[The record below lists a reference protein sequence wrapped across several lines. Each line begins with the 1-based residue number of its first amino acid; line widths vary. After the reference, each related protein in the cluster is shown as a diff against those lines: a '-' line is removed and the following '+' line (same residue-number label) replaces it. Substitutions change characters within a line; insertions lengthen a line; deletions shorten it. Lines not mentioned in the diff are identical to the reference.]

1 MSPVAKFLLPS
12 IAGVLLFL
20 VPFEINGTKEVLLG
34 IIARLIQASAGE
46 HLRTFCVFVFVT
58 SGIVTPLFT
67 WGPERLRHRY
77 PTLTEVF
84 ATGPFSA
91 LLRMTGAVL
100 SALTFWAIGPEWVV
114 DENTGGMAYFTI
126 AGIIFCIIGVG
137 ALLMPLLT
145 DYGLLEMIGTILRR
159 PFRRIFNLPGR
170 STIDALAS
178 WVGASSIA
186 VLVTA
191 RQYRGG
197 FYTARE
203 ASVIA
208 TNFSVVSVPFVF
220 LTAQVAGIAELS
232 GTLYISMIVIGVV
245 CALITPRLPPLNRM
259 PDDYYAP
266 VGRQVH
272 EEVRSEMSTWQWAR
286 HEALARAANGP
297 GVLALLRSGGKMVL
311 DLFFAMMPVA
321 MTIEFIAL
329 AAYHHTGILH
339 FVTTPLVP
347 ILQLLAIPDAA
358 AAAPGLV
365 IGFLDQFVPALIAST
380 IASPVTSFV
389 LAGLSVTQL
398 IFMAETGILIYRSK
412 IPLPIRYLA
421 AVFAIRTVIAL
432 PILVTIAH
440 WSAAQV
446 GE

>member
-1 MSPVAKFLLPS
+1 MPTVAKFLLPS

-20 VPFEINGTKEVLLG
+20 VPFEVNGAKEVLLG
-34 IIARLIQASAGE
+34 IIAKWIQAAAGE
-46 HLRTFCVFVFVT
+46 HMRTFCASVFIA
-58 SGIVTPLFT
+58 SGVVTPIFT
-67 WGPERLRHRY
+67 WGPEALRRRY
-77 PTLTEVF
+77 PTFAEVF
-84 ATGPFSA
+84 STGPISA
-91 LLRMTGAVL
+91 LMRMAGAVFA
-100 SALTFWAIGPEWVV
+100 ALTFWAVGPEWIV
-114 DENTGGMAYFTI
+114 DSDTGGMAYFTI
-126 AGIIFCIIGVG
+126 AGVIFCIIGVG

-197 FYTARE
+197 YYTARE

-232 GTLYISMIVIGVV
+232 GTLYIAMVFIGVV

-266 VGRQVH
+266 VGQQVH
-272 EEVRSEMSTWQWAR
+272 EEVRSGMSTWQWAR
-286 HEALARAANGP
+286 HEAFERAAKGP
-297 GVLALLRSGGKMVL
+297 SLVEMLGSGAKIVF

-321 MTIEFIAL
+321 MTIEFLAL

-339 FVTTPLVP
+339 FITTPLVP
-347 ILQLLAIPDAA
+347 LLQLLAVPDAV
-358 AAAPGLV
+358 AAAPGIIV
-365 IGFLDQFVPALIAST
+365 GFLDQFVPALIAAS
-380 IASPVTSFV
+380 ISSPVTSFI

-398 IFMAETGILIYRSK
+398 VFMAETGILIYRSK

-432 PILVTIAH
+432 PILVVIAH
-440 WSAAQV
+440 WRA
-446 GE
+446 G

>member
-1 MSPVAKFLLPS
+1 MV
-12 IAGVLLFL
+12 GVLLFL
-20 VPFEINGTKEVLLG
+20 VPFEVDGAKEVLLG
-34 IIARLIQASAGE
+34 IIAKWIQSTAGE
-46 HLRTFCVFVFVT
+46 HMRTFCAFIFIV
-58 SGIVTPLFT
+58 SGVVTPVFT
-67 WGPERLRHRY
+67 WGPEALRRRF
-77 PTLTEVF
+77 PTLTDVF
-84 ATGPFSA
+84 STGPVSA
-91 LLRMTGAVL
+91 LMRMAGAIFCG
-100 SALTFWAIGPEWVV
+100 LTFWAIGPEWVV
-114 DENTGGMAYFTI
+114 GEDTGGMAFFTI
-126 AGIIFCIIGVG
+126 ASIIFCIIGVG
-137 ALLMPLLT
+137 AMLMPLLT

-197 FYTARE
+197 YYTARE

-220 LTAQVAGIAELS
+220 LTAQIAGIAELS
-232 GTLYISMIVIGVV
+232 GTLYIAMVFIGVV

-272 EEVRSEMSTWQWAR
+272 EEVRSGMSTWQWAR
-286 HEALARAANGP
+286 HEAFERASKGP
-297 GVLALLRSGGKMVL
+297 GLVELLSSGGKMVL
-311 DLFFAMMPVA
+311 DLFFALMPVA
-321 MTIEFIAL
+321 MTIEFVAL
-329 AAYHHTGILH
+329 AVYHHTGILH
-339 FVTTPLVP
+339 FITAPLVP

-358 AAAPGLV
+358 AAAPGLIV
-365 IGFLDQFVPALIAST
+365 GFLDQFVPALIAAS
-380 IASPVTSFV
+380 ISSPVTSFV

-421 AVFAIRTVIAL
+421 MVFVIRTVIAL
-432 PILVTIAH
+432 PILVAVAH
-440 WSAAQV
+440 WRA
-446 GE
+446 G

>member
-1 MSPVAKFLLPS
+1 MPAVARFLLPS

-20 VPFEINGTKEVLLG
+20 VPFEVDGAKEVLLG
-34 IIARLIQASAGE
+34 IIAKWIQSTAGE
-46 HLRTFCVFVFVT
+46 HLRTFCAFVFIA
-58 SGIVTPLFT
+58 SGVVTPVFT
-67 WGPERLRHRY
+67 WGPEALRRRY
-77 PTLTEVF
+77 PVF
-84 ATGPFSA
+84 AGVFSTGPYSA
-91 LLRMTGAVL
+91 LMRMAGAVFC
-100 SALTFWAIGPEWVV
+100 ALTFWAIGPEWVV
-114 DENTGGMAYFTI
+114 DDDTGGMAYFTI
-126 AGIIFCIIGVG
+126 AGIIFCIVGVG
-137 ALLMPLLT
+137 AMLMPLLT

-232 GTLYISMIVIGVV
+232 GTLYITMVVIGVV
-245 CALITPRLPPLNRM
+245 CALITPRIPPLNRM
-259 PDDYYAP
+259 PDEYYAP

-272 EEVRSEMSTWQWAR
+272 EEVQSGMSTWEWAR
-286 HEALARAANGP
+286 HEALKRAANGP
-297 GVLALLRSGGKMVL
+297 GFVEMLGSGGKMVL
-311 DLFFAMMPVA
+311 DLFFAVLPVA

-329 AAYHHTGILH
+329 AVYHHTGILH
-339 FVTTPLVP
+339 FITTPLVP
-347 ILQLLAIPDAA
+347 LLQLMAIPDAT
-358 AAAPGLV
+358 AAAPGLIV
-365 IGFLDQFVPALIAST
+365 GFMDQFVPALIAAS
-380 IASPVTSFV
+380 ISSPVTSFV

-412 IPLPIRYLA
+412 IPLPVRHLA

-432 PILVTIAH
+432 PVLVTVAH
-440 WSAAQV
+440 WRA
-446 GE
+446 G

>member
-1 MSPVAKFLLPS
+1 MPTAAKFLLPS

-20 VPFEINGTKEVLLG
+20 VPFEVNETKEVMLG
-34 IIARLIQASAGE
+34 IIAKWIQAAAGE
-46 HLRTFCVFVFVT
+46 HLRTFCAFVFIS

-67 WGPERLRHRY
+67 WGPETLRRRY
-77 PTLTEVF
+77 PVFTEVF

-91 LLRMTGAVL
+91 VMRMAGAVFC
-100 SALTFWAIGPEWVV
+100 ALTFWMIGPEWVV

-137 ALLMPLLT
+137 AMLMPLLT
-145 DYGLLEMIGTILRR
+145 DYGLLEMIGTVLRR

-232 GTLYISMIVIGVV
+232 GTLYISMVVIGVV

-266 VGRQVH
+266 VGQQVH
-272 EEVRSEMSTWQWAR
+272 EEVHGDMTTWQWAR
-286 HEALARAANGP
+286 HEALERAAKGP
-297 GVLALLRSGGKMVL
+297 GLVELLGSGGKMVL

-321 MTIEFIAL
+321 MTIEFVAL

-339 FVTTPLVP
+339 FITTPLVP
-347 ILQLLAIPDAA
+347 LLQLLAIPDAA
-358 AAAPGLV
+358 AAAPGLIV
-365 IGFLDQFVPALIAST
+365 GFLDQFVPALIAAS
-380 IASPVTSFV
+380 ISSPVTSFV

-412 IPLPIRYLA
+412 IPLPIRHLA
-421 AVFAIRTVIAL
+421 AVFMIRTTIAL
-432 PILVTIAH
+432 PILVAIAH
-440 WSAAQV
+440 WRA
-446 GE
+446 G

>member
-1 MSPVAKFLLPS
+1 VPAAAKFLLPS

-20 VPFEINGTKEVLLG
+20 VPFEVDGANEVLLG
-34 IIARLIQASAGE
+34 IIAKWIQSTAGE
-46 HLRTFCVFVFVT
+46 HMRTFCAFVFI
-58 SGIVTPLFT
+58 SAGIMTPLFS
-67 WGPERLRHRY
+67 WGPEAIRRRFPFLAE
-77 PTLTEVF
+77 TF
-84 ATGPFSA
+84 ATGPYSTLMCMA
-91 LLRMTGAVL
+91 GAVFC
-100 SALTFWAIGPEWVV
+100 ALTFWGVGPEWVI
-114 DENTGGMAYFTI
+114 DENTGGMSYFTI
-126 AGIIFCIIGVG
+126 AGIIFCIMGVG

-145 DYGLLEMIGTILRR
+145 DYGLLEMIGTVLRR

-232 GTLYISMIVIGVV
+232 GTLYISMVVIGVV

-259 PDDYYAP
+259 RDEYYAP
-266 VGRQVH
+266 VGQQVH
-272 EEVRSEMSTWQWAR
+272 EEVRGEMSTWQWAR
-286 HEALARAANGP
+286 HEALARAAKGP
-297 GVLALLRSGGKMVL
+297 GLVEFLGSGTRMAV
-311 DLFFAMMPVA
+311 DLFFAVMPVA
-321 MTIEFIAL
+321 MTIEFFAL

-339 FVTTPLVP
+339 FITTPLVP
-347 ILQLLAIPDAA
+347 LLQLLAIPDAA
-358 AAAPGLV
+358 AAAPGLIV
-365 IGFLDQFVPALIAST
+365 GFLDQFVPALIAAS
-380 IASPVTSFV
+380 ISSPVTSFV

-398 IFMAETGILIYRSK
+398 IFMAETGILIFRSK
-412 IPLPIRYLA
+412 IPLPVRYLA
-421 AVFAIRTVIAL
+421 AVFAIRTAIAL
-432 PILVTIAH
+432 PILVAVAH
-440 WSAAQV
+440 WRA
-446 GE
+446 G

>member
-1 MSPVAKFLLPS
+1 MPAAAKFLLPS

-20 VPFEINGTKEVLLG
+20 VPFEIDGTKEVALG
-34 IIARLIQASAGE
+34 IIARWIQSAAGD
-46 HLRTFCVFVFVT
+46 HMRTFCAFVFIT

-67 WGPERLRHRY
+67 WGPESLRRRF
-77 PTLTEVF
+77 PVF
-84 ATGPFSA
+84 AGVFVTGPYST
-91 LLRMTGAVL
+91 LMRMV
-100 SALTFWAIGPEWVV
+100 
-114 DENTGGMAYFTI
+114 
-126 AGIIFCIIGVG
+126 
-137 ALLMPLLT
+137 
-145 DYGLLEMIGTILRR
+145 IGTILRR
-159 PFRRIFNLPGR
+159 PFRKIFNLPGR

-232 GTLYISMIVIGVV
+232 GTLYITMVIIGVA

-259 PDDYYAP
+259 SDEYYAP
-266 VGRQVH
+266 IGRQVH
-272 EEVRSEMSTWQWAR
+272 EEVRGEMSTWQWAR
-286 HEALARAANGP
+286 HEALARAAKGP
-297 GVLALLRSGGKMVL
+297 GLLEMLSSGSRIVL

-329 AAYHHTGILH
+329 AVYHHTGILH
-339 FVTTPLVP
+339 LITMPLVP
-347 ILQLLAIPDAA
+347 LLQLLAIPDAA

-365 IGFLDQFVPALIAST
+365 VGFLDQFVPALIAAS

-421 AVFAIRTVIAL
+421 AVFAIRTAIAL
-432 PILVTIAH
+432 PILVAVAH
-440 WSAAQV
+440 WSA
-446 GE
+446 G

>member
-1 MSPVAKFLLPS
+1 MPTAARFLLPS
-12 IAGVLLFL
+12 LAGVLLFL
-20 VPFEINGTKEVLLG
+20 VPFEVNGTKEVLLG
-34 IIARLIQASAGE
+34 IIARWIQSAAGE
-46 HLRTFCVFVFVT
+46 YMRIFCVSVFIA
-58 SGIVTPLFT
+58 SGLLTPIFT
-67 WGPERLRHRY
+67 WGPGALRLKY
-77 PTLTEVF
+77 PTFAEVF
-84 ATGPFSA
+84 STGPISA
-91 LLRMTGAVL
+91 LMRMAGAVFA
-100 SALTFWAIGPEWVV
+100 ALTFWAIGPEWVI
-114 DENTGGMAYFTI
+114 DSDTGGMAYFTI
-126 AGIIFCIIGVG
+126 AAVIFCIIGVG
-137 ALLMPLLT
+137 AMFMPLLT
-145 DYGLLEMIGTILRR
+145 DYGLLELIGTVLRK

-232 GTLYISMIVIGVV
+232 GTLYIAMVFIGIV
-245 CALITPRLPPLNRM
+245 CALITPRLPPLSRM
-259 PDDYYAP
+259 ADEYYAP

-272 EEVRSEMSTWQWAR
+272 EEVHSGMSTWQWAR
-286 HEALARAANGP
+286 HEAFERAAKGP
-297 GVLALLRSGGKMVL
+297 GPIAFFSSGIKIVF

-321 MTIEFIAL
+321 MTIEFLAL

-339 FVTTPLVP
+339 FITTPLVP
-347 ILQLLAIPDAA
+347 LLQLLAIPDAV
-358 AAAPGLV
+358 AAAPGLIV
-365 IGFLDQFVPALIAST
+365 GFLDQFVPALIA
-380 IASPVTSFV
+380 ASISSPITSFV

-398 IFMAETGILIYRSK
+398 IFMAETGILIYRSR

-421 AVFAIRTVIAL
+421 AVFAIRTAIAL
-432 PILVTIAH
+432 PILVGIAH
-440 WSAAQV
+440 WRA
-446 GE
+446 G

>member
-1 MSPVAKFLLPS
+1 VSTTAKFLLPS
-12 IAGVLLFL
+12 LVGVLVFL
-20 VPFEINGTKEVLLG
+20 VPFEVDGAKEVLLG
-34 IIARLIQASAGE
+34 IIAKWIQSTAGE
-46 HLRTFCVFVFVT
+46 HMRTFCAFVFIV

-67 WGPERLRHRY
+67 WGPEVLRRRY
-77 PTLTEVF
+77 PTLAGVF
-84 ATGPFSA
+84 STGPFSA
-91 LLRMTGAVL
+91 LMRMAGAVFCG
-100 SALTFWAIGPEWVV
+100 LTFWAIGPEWIVGK
-114 DENTGGMAYFTI
+114 DTGGMAYFTI

-137 ALLMPLLT
+137 AMLMPLLT

-197 FYTARE
+197 YYTARE

-220 LTAQVAGIAELS
+220 LTAQISGIPELA
-232 GTLYISMIVIGVV
+232 GTLYITMVVIGVV

-259 PDDYYAP
+259 PDEYYAP
-266 VGRQVH
+266 VGQQVH
-272 EEVRSEMSTWQWAR
+272 EEVRSGMSTWQWAR
-286 HEALARAANGP
+286 HEAFERAAKGP
-297 GVLALLRSGGKMVL
+297 GVVELLGSGGRIVL

-329 AAYHHTGILH
+329 AMYHHTVILH
-339 FVTTPLVP
+339 FITMPLVP
-347 ILQLLAIPDAA
+347 LLQLLAIPDAA
-358 AAAPGLV
+358 AAAPGIV
-365 IGFLDQFVPALIAST
+365 VGFLDQFVPALIAAS
-380 IASPVTSFV
+380 ISSPVTSFV

-398 IFMAETGILIYRSK
+398 VFMAETGILIYRSK

-421 AVFAIRTVIAL
+421 AVFVIRTVIAL
-432 PILVTIAH
+432 PILVAVAH
-440 WSAAQV
+440 WRA
-446 GE
+446 G